1 MSNLELIEKLCAVV
15 ELQSTIIRTL
25 SSELQQMDALS
36 EEDRKMVEESR
47 KQYSAILGA
56 DEVPDEYCDGI

>member
-25 SSELQQMDALS
+25 SSELQQLDALS
-36 EEDRKMVEESR
+36 DENRKLVEESR
-47 KQYSAILGA
+47 QRYTAILGA
-56 DEVPDEYCDGI
+56 DEFPDELDTD